1 MSDQDQTTVNVS
13 DILDRMEKRVLAQ
26 VARDLELL
34 GPIDEIEI
42 KERIKKLP
50 TGLRGPFVFA
60 FAGLPRLRQNWIEQD
75 RMALGEGFAQMVLR
89 SMACYLGSE
98 DFNEL
103 VGIGRVFGESEV
115 LLAGVLGQEG

>member
-1 MSDQDQTTVNVS
+1 MSDQNQTTVNVS

-34 GPIDEIEI
+34 GPIDENEV

>member
-1 MSDQDQTTVNVS
+1 MSDQNQNTVNVS

-34 GPIDEIEI
+34 GPIDEHDV

-75 RMALGEGFAQMVLR
+75 RMALGEGFAQMILR

-115 LLAGVLGQEG
+115 LLAGVLGEEG